1 MKKPFLLLA
10 FGLVL
15 TGTAVAQTYQ
25 APTGYTLKAPA
36 DYARYD
42 TQVIESVN
50 WLEATSPTK
59 ETEQRQSTNQFLMQW
74 MTGTPA
80 VSVQLQEY
88 TAEIT
93 AKDPNL
99 LMLFLGG
106 WSRYQL
112 QHPEAKDAVLLNTE
126 AVKTVLK
133 GYQTGGYKRNKKIE
147 SLITLNDKG
156 TLADWVKAQ
165 MKSKG

>member
-1 MKKPFLLLA
+1 MKKQFLLLA

-15 TGTAVAQTYQ
+15 AGTAVAQTYQ
-25 APTGYTLKAPA
+25 APTGYTLKAA
-36 DYARYD
+36 EDYALYNA
-42 TQVIESVN
+42 QVIEAVN
-50 WLEATSPTK
+50 WLEATPPTK
-59 ETEQRQSTNQFLMQW
+59 EAAQRQPTNQFLMQW

-93 AKDPNL
+93 TKDPNL

-112 QHPEAKDAVLLNTE
+112 QHPETKDAVLLNTE

-133 GYQTGGYKRNKKIE
+133 GYQAGGYKRNKKIE
-147 SLITLNDKG
+147 SLIALNDKG
-156 TLADWVKAQ
+156 TLTDWVKTQ
-165 MKSKG
+165 LKTKG